1 MAINRMEQRK
11 YQVNKTKVRTD
22 NRSPNSLSRRRFTRN
37 LPWSPLKTSSGLAM
51 APEQMRWREEGRAR
65 RGLKFCATDSDGKDE
80 IRISSFEDFNRN
92 PRTRIYFSI

>member
-51 APEQMRWREEGRAR
+51 APEQMRWRGDWRGR
-65 RGLKFCATDSDGKDE
+65 RGSEVCAMDSDGNDE
-80 IRISSFEDFNRN
+80 IRISSVEDLNRK
-92 PRTRIYFSI
+92 PRSRLYFS